1 MPVGRVETLTATQQT
16 WLNHIRRCEARGQTL
31 AAYAKAEGIDLK
43 TLYNWR
49 YRLKKKGVLEAG
61 APRSA
66 RSTPA
71 FHRVVVAREAFGHSE
86 IRLRWPNGRV
96 LEFDSG
102 VDPRYVRG
110 LIEGLEGV
118 V

>member
-1 MPVGRVETLTATQQT
+1 MPVGKIETLTATQQA
-16 WLNHIRRCEARGQTL
+16 WLAHFRRCQARDQTL

-49 YRLKKKGVLEAG
+49 YRLKKKGVFEEG
-61 APRSA
+61 ASRAAASI
-66 RSTPA
+66 PA
-71 FHRVVVAREAFGHSE
+71 FQRIVVAKEAFGRSE

-102 VDPRYVRG
+102 IDPGYVKR
-110 LIEGLEGV
+110 LIEGLEEV

>member
-1 MPVGRVETLTATQQT
+1 MPVGRIETLTATQQT

-31 AAYAKAEGIDLK
+31 AAYAKVEGIDLK

-49 YRLKKKGVLEAG
+49 YRLKKKGVFEDGFSRPA
-61 APRSA
+61 AP
-66 RSTPA
+66 TPA
-71 FHRVVVAREAFGHSE
+71 FQRIVVAKEAFVRSE

-102 VDPRYVRG
+102 VDPRYVTG

-118 V
+118 D